1 MRPTLV
7 DASQAFSGLSLY
19 SIGQVNALPQDQR
32 AAIYHSLVPLDLL
45 LRFDIDPHTLIAKP
59 SDSLFRIGAGKTSV
73 ALSLRHAAD
82 AEDPL
87 LYLQLADTATGQ
99 IEVVMF
105 IVNDPYAERFHI
117 DRLPDG
123 TPTYFGTRARNISE
137 EIRAMEAGLAPGQVR
152 RGLRLSRDL
161 VPILERFVENLHHDT
176 FYIQPLAYHN
186 AIMFERLGFSYALG
200 LGRMEWVHNEF
211 MPGGLLYHRLDGSTP
226 FRRPGAAR
234 TVRGRS
240 WAIHDG
246 IMGTPYEGLKMYKRI
261 GVHAG
266 VITFPQAVW

>member
-1 MRPTLV
+1 MRPTVV
-7 DASQAFSGLSLY
+7 DPSQAFSDLSLY
-19 SIGQVNALPQDQR
+19 SIGQVNALPRDRR
-32 AAIYHSLVPLDLL
+32 AQIYRSLIPLDIV
-45 LRFDIDPHTLIAKP
+45 LRFDIDLDALTSETGSP
-59 SDSLFRIGAGKTSV
+59 LFRVDAGKTSV
-73 ALSLRHAAD
+73 ELSLRHADD
-82 AEDPL
+82 APDPL

-123 TPTYFGTRARNISE
+123 TPTHFGTQARNISE
-137 EIRAMEAGLAPGQVR
+137 EIRAMKVGLAPGQVR

-161 VPILERFVENLHHDT
+161 VPILERFVEGLHHDT

-186 AIMFERLGFSYALG
+186 AILFERLGFSYALG
-200 LGRMEWVHNEF
+200 LGRMEWIHNEF
-211 MPGGLLYHRLDGSTP
+211 LPGGLLRQRLDGSTP
-226 FRRPGAAR
+226 FRRPAAAG

-246 IMGTPYEGLKMYKRI
+246 VMGTPYEGIKMYKRV

-266 VITFPQAVW
+266 VITFPRAVW